1 MWTPDIDCEPNP
13 SDMICGTCIGALHD
27 RKGWVSSG
35 QDESE
40 PAILLAHH
48 ESIAS
53 LEASALEACEICHP
67 FWSQIDED
75 ERSRLREFGTQW
87 AQRQGTTV
95 RPRANG
101 EKLGSFDGLVT
112 ICAIINLGAEDG
124 MKAAGM
130 ETLLSVSL
138 ESDFRDECPLRKKD
152 VTGTYIVQ
160 RGPGRNL
167 GKMTPFLSNTT
178 ASEEAWAKAT
188 TWIETCCSN
197 HQACNVEAAAE
208 AWYPTRLLDLSA
220 PDLDLGTLRLI
231 VTSDEALECKQRYTT
246 LSHCWGSAQFVQ
258 LKKSTHEDFRKRIQL
273 SDLPKTFREAVEVTR
288 RLGIRY
294 LWIDSLCILQD
305 RDDLSDWLVEAGL
318 MHKVY
323 SHSYFNISAAG
334 SQDSSIGLFFK
345 RDSRLSLS
353 ADITICAEGLGLDED
368 YVDCSIVDLEFWSHA
383 VGQCPLNKR
392 GWVLQERLLS
402 PRVLHF
408 GRDQLYWEC
417 REHAAAEC
425 YPDALPKTL
434 RDGVPAKFKRMNPAV
449 LSSDADQEEAVD
461 PFAYHRIWNSIV
473 RSYSDTRLTK
483 ASDKLIALSGIA
495 KNFQTKIIDTYVVGM
510 WRSTLES
517 SLLWHVSRQS
527 QIDGSPSVRP
537 EPYRAPTFSWA
548 SMDGRIATAGPT
560 GQKLLIE
567 VVSLQLDH
575 VSQDTTGLVTGGF
588 LDLKCQPR
596 SFQMVVNYIGE
607 LQQLFLK
614 VGDIIVKSKHKRDWD
629 NGVLVHLDVGQES
642 FEDENTTG
650 SLYYVPTQEQDRP
663 DDHLSY
669 LLLVAVDKTD
679 TTFRRIGIAV
689 TAEAEE
695 IGLLSTV
702 DKEVR
707 TIRIV

>member
-1 MWTPDIDCEPNP
+1 MLCEICID
-13 SDMICGTCIGALHD
+13 ALHD
-27 RKGWVSSG
+27 RKGWVSSD

-40 PAILLAHH
+40 PTILLAHH

-75 ERSRLREFGTQW
+75 ERSRLRDFGTQW
-87 AQRQGTTV
+87 AKRQGTGAKL
-95 RPRANG
+95 RANG
-101 EKLGSFDGLVT
+101 EKLETFDGLVT

-130 ETLLSVSL
+130 DILLSISL
-138 ESDFRDECPLRKKD
+138 ESDFRDECPLRKKN
-152 VTGTYIVQ
+152 VTGAYIVQ
-160 RGPGRNL
+160 KGPGENL
-167 GKMTPFLSNTT
+167 GKKTSFLSNTT
-178 ASEEAWAKAT
+178 ASEESWAKAT

-197 HQACNVEAAAE
+197 HQACNAEAAAE

-220 PDLDLGTLRLI
+220 PDLDFDTLRLI

-258 LKKSTHEDFRKRIQL
+258 LKKSTYGQFRKRIQL

-305 RDDLSDWLVEAGL
+305 RDDLSDWLVEAAL

-323 SHSYFNISAAG
+323 SHSYCNIAAAG
-334 SQDSSIGLFFK
+334 SQDSSKGLFFK
-345 RDSRLSLS
+345 RDSRLSLT
-353 ADITICAEGLGLDED
+353 ADVTICAEGLGIGED
-368 YVDCSIVDLEFWSHA
+368 YVHCTIIDLEFWSHA
-383 VGQCPLNKR
+383 IGQCPLNKR

-402 PRVLHF
+402 PRVLYF

-417 REHAAAEC
+417 RDHAAAEC
-425 YPDALPKTL
+425 YPEGLPETL
-434 RDGVPAKFKRMNPAV
+434 RNGVPAKFKRLNLAV
-449 LSSDADQEEAVD
+449 PSSDADPEETVD
-461 PFAYHRIWNSIV
+461 PFAYLRIWNSIV
-473 RSYSDTRLTK
+473 RSYSDTHLTK

-495 KNFQTKIIDTYVVGM
+495 KDFQTKINDTYVVGM
-510 WRSTLES
+510 WHSTLES

-537 EPYRAPTFSWA
+537 ELYRAPTFSWA
-548 SMDGRIATAGPT
+548 SIDGRINTTGPN
-560 GQKLLIE
+560 KENLLIE
-567 VVSLQLDH
+567 VVDLHLDH
-575 VSQDTTGLVTGGF
+575 VSEDTTGLVTGGY
-588 LDLKCQPR
+588 LDLKCQPG
-596 SFQMVVNYIGE
+596 SFQMMVNYIGE

-614 VGDIIVKSKHKRDWD
+614 VGGTIVKSKHKKDWD
-629 NGVLVHLDVGQES
+629 NGVLVHLDVGWRS
-642 FEDENTTG
+642 FDNENTAG
-650 SLYYVPTQEQDRP
+650 SLYYVPSQEQTTA
-663 DDHLSY
+663 DDPLSY
-669 LLLVAVDKTD
+669 LLLVAVDETQ

>member
-1 MWTPDIDCEPNP
+1 MLCEICID
-13 SDMICGTCIGALHD
+13 ALHD
-27 RKGWVSSG
+27 RKGWVSSD

-40 PAILLAHH
+40 PTILLAHH
-48 ESIAS
+48 ESIVS

-75 ERSRLREFGTQW
+75 ERSRLRDFGAQW
-87 AQRQGTTV
+87 AKRQGTGAKL
-95 RPRANG
+95 RANG
-101 EKLGSFDGLVT
+101 EKLETFDGLVT

-130 ETLLSVSL
+130 DILLSISL

-160 RGPGRNL
+160 KGPGKNL
-167 GKMTPFLSNTT
+167 GKKTSFLSNTT
-178 ASEEAWAKAT
+178 ASEESWAKAT

-220 PDLDLGTLRLI
+220 PDLAFDTLRLI

-258 LKKSTHEDFRKRIQL
+258 LKKSTYGQFRKRIQL

-305 RDDLSDWLVEAGL
+305 RDDLSDWLVEAAL

-323 SHSYFNISAAG
+323 SHSYCNISAAG
-334 SQDSSIGLFFK
+334 SQDSSKGLFFK
-345 RDSRLSLS
+345 RDSRLSLA
-353 ADITICAEGLGLDED
+353 ADVTICAEGLGIGED
-368 YVDCSIVDLEFWSHA
+368 YVDCTIIDLEFWSHA

-417 REHAAAEC
+417 RDHAAAEC
-425 YPDALPKTL
+425 YPEGLPETL
-434 RDGVPAKFKRMNPAV
+434 RNGVPAKFKRLNLAV
-449 LSSDADQEEAVD
+449 PSSDADPEEAVD

-473 RSYSDTRLTK
+473 RSYSDTHLTK

-495 KNFQTKIIDTYVVGM
+495 KDFQTKINDTYVVGM
-510 WRSTLES
+510 WYSTLES

-537 EPYRAPTFSWA
+537 ELYRAPTFSWA
-548 SMDGRIATAGPT
+548 SIDGRINTAGPS
-560 GQKLLIE
+560 KENLLIE
-567 VVSLQLDH
+567 VFDLHLDH
-575 VSQDTTGLVTGGF
+575 VSQDTTGLVTGGY
-588 LDLKCQPR
+588 LDLKCQPG
-596 SFQMVVNYIGE
+596 SFQMMVNYIGE

-614 VGDIIVKSKHKRDWD
+614 VGGTIVKSKHKKDWD
-629 NGVLVHLDVGQES
+629 NGVLVHLDVGQKS
-642 FEDENTTG
+642 FDNENTAG
-650 SLYYVPTQEQDRP
+650 SLYYVPSQEQTTA
-663 DDHLSY
+663 DDPLSY
-669 LLLVAVDKTD
+669 LLLVAVDETQ

>member
-1 MWTPDIDCEPNP
+1 MLCE
-13 SDMICGTCIGALHD
+13 ICIGALHD
-27 RKGWVSSG
+27 RKGWVSSD
-35 QDESE
+35 QAESE
-40 PAILLAHH
+40 PTILLAHH

-53 LEASALEACEICHP
+53 LEASAREACEICHP
-67 FWSQIDED
+67 FWSQIDKD
-75 ERSRLREFGTQW
+75 ERSKLRDFGTQW
-87 AQRQGTTV
+87 AGRQDTGTRTRV
-95 RPRANG
+95 NG
-101 EKLGSFDGLVT
+101 EKLDKFDGLVT
-112 ICAIINLGAEDG
+112 ICAIINLGAEEG

-130 ETLLSVSL
+130 DILMSISL
-138 ESDFRDECPLRKKD
+138 ESEFRDECPLRRKD
-152 VTGTYIVQ
+152 VTGTYIIQ
-160 RGPGRNL
+160 RGPDNDS
-167 GKMTPFLSNTT
+167 GKMTPFLSPNT
-178 ASEEAWAKAT
+178 ASGESWAKAT
-188 TWIETCCSN
+188 AWIETCCSN

-220 PDLDLGTLRLI
+220 PDLDLDTLRLI
-231 VTSDEALECKQRYTT
+231 VASDEALECKQRYTT

-258 LKKSTHEDFRKRIQL
+258 LKKSTYEDFRKRIQL
-273 SDLPKTFREAVEVTR
+273 SNLPKTFREAVEVTR
-288 RLGIRY
+288 GLGIRY

-305 RDDLSDWLVEAGL
+305 RDDLSDWLVEAAL

-323 SHSYFNISAAG
+323 SHSYCNISAAG
-334 SQDSSIGLFFK
+334 SQDSSKGLFFN
-345 RDSRLSLS
+345 RDSRLSLTED
-353 ADITICAEGLGLDED
+353 ATICAEGLGLDED
-368 YVDCSIVDLEFWSHA
+368 YVDCTIIDLEFWSHG

-425 YPDALPKTL
+425 YPDGLPETL
-434 RDGVPAKFKRMNPAV
+434 RNGVPAKFKRLNPAV
-449 LSSDADQEEAVD
+449 PSLDADQEETVD

-495 KNFQTKIIDTYVVGM
+495 KDFQTKLNDTYVVGM

-537 EPYRAPTFSWA
+537 EPYHAPTFSWA
-548 SMDGRIATAGPT
+548 SIDGRITTAGPT
-560 GQKLLIE
+560 KENMLIE
-567 VVSLQLDH
+567 VVGLHLDH
-575 VSQDTTGLVTGGF
+575 VSQDTTGLVTGGY
-588 LDLKCQPR
+588 LDLKCQPG

-614 VGDIIVKSKHKRDWD
+614 VGGTIVKSKHKKDWD

-650 SLYYVPTQEQDRP
+650 SLYYVPAQEQATSH
-663 DDHLSY
+663 DHLSY
-669 LLLVAVDKTD
+669 LLLVAMDESH